1 MPLGTFI
8 TCPLISNTLSALVYS
23 EALCINRLCCLKKDF
38 SYHKLNMKEWFIE
51 RGYPASVIDK
61 ETKKPRFS
69 ELGHKSKNV
78 EKGVPFVVT

>member
-1 MPLGTFI
+1 
-8 TCPLISNTLSALVYS
+8 
-23 EALCINRLCCLKKDF
+23 
-38 SYHKLNMKEWFIE
+38 MKEWFIE

-69 ELGHKSKNV
+69 ELGHKSKIV